1 MADAMTETVD
11 VPEILRRARTAQG
24 LDLAFLARKTG
35 VARNHLADIEDG
47 YAGSFHSLAY
57 CRRAVMAYADALG
70 VAEQVAAHWDDRAW
84 RLDPNGARPVGIEAS
99 STGLLPSLDGAVAA
113 RKWLMPMIGILGLIL
128 VGWLSLERLDQE
140 PTEPTIAGV
149 TTSPAI
155 QTPPAS
161 GAPTPLAGVPPAPSS
176 PASAPGQPV
185 LGGATPS
192 PSGAGTA
199 SPAAPSPGAIASA
212 PTTGFRVE
220 VERAMAEWVRR
231 WVARDIPGYVAF
243 YAPDFVGAAQHLGI
257 RRQRMAQAK
266 FIKVSVVEA
275 SYLETAPGEI
285 TVRFRQIY
293 ESDSYASTDRK
304 EMVWRQTPAGP
315 RIRAERLVN

>member
-1 MADAMTETVD
+1 MTDGMAETTHI
-11 VPEILRRARTAQG
+11 PEILRQARTVQG
-24 LDLAFLARKTG
+24 LDLAFMARKTG
-35 VARNHLADIEDG
+35 VARNHLADIEEG

-57 CRRAVMAYADALG
+57 CRRAVMAYAEALG

-99 STGLLPSLDGAVAA
+99 STGLLPSLDESLAA
-113 RKWLMPMIGILGLIL
+113 RKWLMPAVGILGLIL
-128 VGWLSLERLDQE
+128 VGWLSLERLDQDPAE
-140 PTEPTIAGV
+140 PTVTGV
-149 TTSPAI
+149 SSSPAI

-161 GAPTPLAGVPPAPSS
+161 GAAATV
-176 PASAPGQPV
+176 ASAPPASPVSGALSQPV
-185 LGGATPS
+185 TGPVASPAPAVVTPPAAA
-192 PSGAGTA
+192 PSGAA
-199 SPAAPSPGAIASA
+199 AISP
-212 PTTGFRVE
+212 TVTFRVE

-257 RRQRMAQAK
+257 RRQRMAQAQ

-285 TVRFRQIY
+285 TVRFRQVY
-293 ESDSYASTDRK
+293 ESDSYSSNDRK
-304 EMVWRQTPAGP
+304 EIVWRQTPNGP
-315 RIRAERLVN
+315 KIRAERLVN

>member
-1 MADAMTETVD
+1 MTDGMAETTHI
-11 VPEILRRARTAQG
+11 PEILRQARTVQG
-24 LDLAFLARKTG
+24 LDLAFMARKTG
-35 VARNHLADIEDG
+35 VARNHLADIEEG

-57 CRRAVMAYADALG
+57 CRRAVMAYAEALG

-99 STGLLPSLDGAVAA
+99 STGLLPSLDESLTA
-113 RKWLMPMIGILGLIL
+113 RKWLMPAVGILGLIL
-128 VGWLSLERLDQE
+128 VGWLSLERLDQDPAE
-140 PTEPTIAGV
+140 PTVTGV
-149 TTSPAI
+149 SSSPAI

-161 GAPTPLAGVPPAPSS
+161 GAAATVASAPPVS
-176 PASAPGQPV
+176 PASGALSQPV
-185 LGGATPS
+185 TGPVASPAPAMVTPPAAA
-192 PSGAGTA
+192 PSGAA
-199 SPAAPSPGAIASA
+199 AISP
-212 PTTGFRVE
+212 TVTFRVE

-257 RRQRMAQAK
+257 RRQRMAQAQ

-285 TVRFRQIY
+285 TVRFRQVY
-293 ESDSYASTDRK
+293 ESDSYSSNDRK
-304 EMVWRQTPAGP
+304 EIVWRQTPNGP
-315 RIRAERLVN
+315 KIRAERLVN

>member
-1 MADAMTETVD
+1 MTDGMAETTHI
-11 VPEILRRARTAQG
+11 PEILRQARTVQG
-24 LDLAFLARKTG
+24 LDLAFMARKTG
-35 VARNHLADIEDG
+35 VARNHLADIEEG

-57 CRRAVMAYADALG
+57 CRRAVMAYAEALG

-99 STGLLPSLDGAVAA
+99 STGLLPSLDESLAA
-113 RKWLMPMIGILGLIL
+113 RKWLMPAVGILGLIL
-128 VGWLSLERLDQE
+128 VGWLSLERLDQDPAE
-140 PTEPTIAGV
+140 PTVTGV
-149 TTSPAI
+149 SSSPAI

-161 GAPTPLAGVPPAPSS
+161 GAAATV
-176 PASAPGQPV
+176 ASAPPASPVSGALSQPV
-185 LGGATPS
+185 TGPVASPAPAMVTPPAAA
-192 PSGAGTA
+192 PSGAA
-199 SPAAPSPGAIASA
+199 AISP
-212 PTTGFRVE
+212 TVTFRVE

-257 RRQRMAQAK
+257 RRQRMAQAQ

-285 TVRFRQIY
+285 TVRFRQVY
-293 ESDSYASTDRK
+293 ESDSYSSNDRK
-304 EMVWRQTPAGP
+304 EIVWRQTPNGP
-315 RIRAERLVN
+315 KIRAERLVN

>member
-1 MADAMTETVD
+1 MTDGMAETTHI
-11 VPEILRRARTAQG
+11 PEILRQARTVQG
-24 LDLAFLARKTG
+24 LDLAFMARKTG
-35 VARNHLADIEDG
+35 VARNHLADIEEG

-57 CRRAVMAYADALG
+57 CRRAVMAYAEALG

-99 STGLLPSLDGAVAA
+99 STGLLPSLDESLAA
-113 RKWLMPMIGILGLIL
+113 RKWLMPAVGILGLIL
-128 VGWLSLERLDQE
+128 VGWLSLERLDQDPAE
-140 PTEPTIAGV
+140 PTVTGV
-149 TTSPAI
+149 SSSPAI

-161 GAPTPLAGVPPAPSS
+161 GAAATVASAPPAS
-176 PASAPGQPV
+176 PASGALSQPV
-185 LGGATPS
+185 TGPVASPAPAVVTPPAAA
-192 PSGAGTA
+192 PSGAA
-199 SPAAPSPGAIASA
+199 AISP
-212 PTTGFRVE
+212 TVTFRVE

-257 RRQRMAQAK
+257 RRQRMAQAQ

-285 TVRFRQIY
+285 TVRFRQVY
-293 ESDSYASTDRK
+293 ESDSYSSNDRK
-304 EMVWRQTPAGP
+304 EIVWRQTPNGP
-315 RIRAERLVN
+315 KIRAERLVN

>member
-1 MADAMTETVD
+1 MTDGMAETTHI
-11 VPEILRRARTAQG
+11 PEILRQARTVQG
-24 LDLAFLARKTG
+24 LDLAFMARKTG
-35 VARNHLADIEDG
+35 VARNHLADIEEG

-57 CRRAVMAYADALG
+57 CRRAVMAYAEALG

-99 STGLLPSLDGAVAA
+99 STGLLPSLDESLAA
-113 RKWLMPMIGILGLIL
+113 RKWLMPAVGILGLIL
-128 VGWLSLERLDQE
+128 VGWLSLERLDQDPAE
-140 PTEPTIAGV
+140 PTVTGV
-149 TTSPAI
+149 SSSPAI

-161 GAPTPLAGVPPAPSS
+161 GAAATV
-176 PASAPGQPV
+176 ASAPPASPVSGALSQPV
-185 LGGATPS
+185 TGPV
-192 PSGAGTA
+192 A
-199 SPAAPSPGAIASA
+199 SPAPAVVTPPAAAPVGAAAISP
-212 PTTGFRVE
+212 TVTFRVE

-257 RRQRMAQAK
+257 RRQRMAQAQ

-285 TVRFRQIY
+285 TVRFRQVY
-293 ESDSYASTDRK
+293 ESDSYSSNDRK
-304 EMVWRQTPAGP
+304 EIVWRQTPNGP
-315 RIRAERLVN
+315 KIRAERLVN